1 MIPRVYLERTGRC
14 RFGMHLMQ
22 PSASETHAG
31 NHRASFCPRNAN
43 PEWRRFDFVAGFAR
57 RRGARRDLDG
67 REESRI
73 YGLSK
78 LPHRNR
84 QGCPRRGGHR
94 TRLGQPCVALLDG
107 STGP

>member
-57 RRGARRDLDG
+57 RGARRDIDG
-67 REESRI
+67 REASRI
-73 YGLSK
+73 YGCLSS
-78 LPHRNR
+78 PS
-84 QGCPRRGGHR
+84 QSSGM
-94 TRLGQPCVALLDG
+94 
-107 STGP
+107 S

>member
-57 RRGARRDLDG
+57 RRGARRDIDG

>member
-22 PSASETHAG
+22 PSASEIHAG

-57 RRGARRDLDG
+57 RGARRDIDG
-67 REESRI
+67 GGKSRI
-73 YGLSK
+73 Y
-78 LPHRNR
+78 
-84 QGCPRRGGHR
+84 
-94 TRLGQPCVALLDG
+94 ALVSSPSQSSG
-107 STGP
+107 MS